1 MLAGDSQCWILKSSV
16 KGSHTCTEIHSAEH
30 TRVLSTRL
38 KIGNGRNQIRSPCKL
53 QLKLNGVLIDWPHG
67 RFDVFILHTESH
79 CVPTCGGASASSLY
93 TVQQD
98 STVETHPFYYIHEP
112 WECWDFF
119 FLKFHLMDISS
130 AIMCDSVY
138 ALWLCVFLRGLSKR
152 VYIRSTVS
160 FPKVSPNAQAP
171 VTGREGRRGNW

>member
-53 QLKLNGVLIDWPHG
+53 QLKLNGVLINWPHG
-67 RFDVFILHTESH
+67 RFACVHPSHTITLCAYLWLGFSILPLHCPTGFHSGNTPLLLHTWALR
-79 CVPTCGGASASSLY
+79 VLG
-93 TVQQD
+93 
-98 STVETHPFYYIHEP
+98 
-112 WECWDFF
+112 FF

-171 VTGREGRRGNW
+171 VTGREGRWGNW